1 MRSTLI
7 PVIWALLLSLL
18 AGSPLQADSSTLPLD
33 TGWQY
38 RWGDSP
44 FDDDTTPLWTRQEAP
59 TEWHPIAFPSNPP
72 GREGRHH
79 VWFRIPLP
87 DGDWR
92 DPVLY
97 IFSVDLIVQA
107 YLGSEL
113 IYQYGHFDERGEGRF
128 AGWPWHMVELPE
140 KFAGQRLHFRVFSDY
155 TDIGLW
161 GEVKLMERPDLI
173 LYILERS
180 AQALVVS
187 GFSLLIALLAF
198 ILAVPHANR
207 RSFAG
212 IGLFSLASGMMI
224 LAESQASQLLL
235 EQPLLWDTLAAG
247 AYFMLPVAMALLLE
261 HWFARQQPLL
271 MRRLWQG
278 HLLYVVVAL
287 GLSAAGVINLSS
299 TFPPFDALL
308 LISLTIMFV
317 AIVIQWRTLVPEQK
331 VIIAAYA
338 LFGLLLIADMAVAH
352 GLLPWQRI
360 PVSLGALAFSLA
372 LVAISVADYSRTQRE
387 IRRLN
392 RDLQQEV
399 AARTRALEGMVDR
412 LREFS
417 YQDPLTGLKNRRHF
431 DEILAHEAA
440 TARRHDTPLALVMV
454 DIDHFKRFNDQ
465 HGHEAGDAVL
475 AAVGALLRE
484 HFRDADVVCRLGGEE
499 FVVIMPGASAAMAE
513 ARIRGLLHGIRECR
527 FRHRDT
533 ELDGITLSCGIA
545 AWPEHTDDP
554 LALTRLADEAL
565 YRAKHRGRDR
575 SEIYAV
581 S

>member
-1 MRSTLI
+1 MRPTLI
-7 PVIWALLLSLL
+7 PLIWALLLSLL
-18 AGSPLQADSSTLPLD
+18 ASPSLQADSSTLPLD
-33 TGWQY
+33 TDWQY

-44 FDDDTTPLWTRQEAP
+44 FDGAGTPLWTRQEAP
-59 TEWHPIAFPSNPP
+59 AEWHPIAFPSNPP

-79 VWFRIPLP
+79 AWFRIPLP

-97 IFSVDLIVQA
+97 IYSVDLIVQA

-128 AGWPWHMVELPE
+128 EGWPWHMIELPE
-140 KFAGQRLHFRVFSDY
+140 AFAGQRLHFRVFSDY

-173 LYILERS
+173 LYILGQS

-198 ILAVPHANR
+198 ILAVLQANR

-235 EQPLLWDTLAAG
+235 EAPMLWDTLAAG

-261 HWFARQQPLL
+261 HWFARPRL

-278 HLLYVVVAL
+278 HLLYAVVAL
-287 GLSAAGVINLSS
+287 GLSLAGVLDLSS
-299 TFPPFDALL
+299 TYPPFDALL
-308 LISLTIMFV
+308 LVSLTIMFG
-317 AIVIQWRTLVPEQK
+317 AIVIQWGALVSEQK

-338 LFGLLLIADMAVAH
+338 LFGLLLVADMAVAH
-352 GLLPWQRI
+352 GLLPWQRV

-372 LVAISVADYSRTQRE
+372 LVAISVADYARTQRE

-399 AARTRALEGMVDR
+399 AARTRELEAMVER

-431 DEILAHEAA
+431 DEILTHEAA
-440 TARRHDTPLALVMV
+440 AARRHGTPLALVMV
-454 DIDHFKRFNDQ
+454 DIDHFKRFNDH

-475 AAVGALLRE
+475 AAVGELLRE

-499 FVVIMPGASAAMAE
+499 FVVIMPGATAARAE

-527 FRHRDT
+527 FRHRSI

-545 AWPEHTDDP
+545 AWPEHAEDP

-575 SEIYAV
+575 SETYAV